1 MFFGSCEGAI
11 QCDNRDPAV
20 ALTFSL
26 VQVTSMQTIPEKWA
40 SKPRPKFIVHFLQ
53 VYSASGKLDRI
64 CAGFYAREFSVVIH
78 TQRDSLMFLV
88 PLVSLTFENPP
99 TGHQCDTQ
107 VWIGRRDR
115 GSGLSPATERLGV
128 ARSRRVS

>member
-1 MFFGSCEGAI
+1 MFFGSCEWAI
-11 QCDNRDPAV
+11 HCDNRGPAV
-20 ALTFSL
+20 TLTF
-26 VQVTSMQTIPEKWA
+26 QEKWA
-40 SKPRPKFIVHFLQ
+40 SEPRPKFIVHFLQ

-99 TGHQCDTQ
+99 TGHQCDTP
-107 VWIGRRDR
+107 VR
-115 GSGLSPATERLGV
+115 SGKR
-128 ARSRRVS
+128 